1 MAGFLAAAG
10 YSHYLYAPKGDAS
23 LRSQWREPF
32 DDLSE
37 LRSLAAACHEHGLA
51 FGVGLSPIGL
61 QIRYT
66 DADRKLL
73 AARVGEL
80 SSIGLDVLWVLFDDM
95 RGDLT
100 GIATTQCQVMADV
113 RAMFDGQLAVCP
125 SYYSFDPVLDEV
137 FGQRPPGY
145 LEQLAAGLCDPID
158 ILWTGNQVV
167 SPAISPEDCQRFT
180 EKTGRKPLLWDNY
193 PVNDGRKTSPFL
205 HLAPFAGRAGLK
217 PVSAGHFANPMNQPN
232 LSKIPLST
240 LPALVDGY
248 TDEAVLMDRALA
260 QLPEALSRL
269 IARDSQRF
277 QSEGLDA
284 ICADDKQAL
293 KRDYQQ
299 IEHPM
304 ADEVVDW
311 LGGGYVFDPDCLTG

>member
-1 MAGFLAAAG
+1 MASFLAAAG

-32 DDLSE
+32 AE
-37 LRSLAAACHEHGLA
+37 LTALKSLATACHENGLA
-51 FGVGLSPIGL
+51 FGVGLSPMGL

-80 SSIGLDVLWVLFDDM
+80 SSVGLDTLWILFDDM

-100 GIATTQCQVMADV
+100 DIAATQCRVMADV
-113 RAMFDGQLAVCP
+113 RAIFDGQLAVCP
-125 SYYSFDPVLDEV
+125 SYYSFDPVLDDV

-145 LEQLAAGLCDPID
+145 LEQLAGGLCDSID

-167 SPAISPEDCQRFT
+167 SQAITPADCERFT
-180 EKTGRKPLLWDNY
+180 ALAGRKPLLWDNY

-205 HLAPFAGRAGLK
+205 HLAPFSGRAGLK
-217 PVSAGHFANPMNQPN
+217 PVSAGHFANPMNQSN

-248 TDEAVLMDRALA
+248 TDQAVLMGRALDH
-260 QLPEALSRL
+260 LPEVLSRL
-269 IARDSQRF
+269 ITRDWQRF
-277 QSEGLDA
+277 QREGLDGISA
-284 ICADDKQAL
+284 ADKQAL
-293 KRDYQQ
+293 RSDYQQ
-299 IEHPM
+299 IEHPV
-304 ADEVVDW
+304 ANEVVDW
-311 LGGGYVFDPDCLTG
+311 LGGGYDFDPDCLTG

>member
-1 MAGFLAAAG
+1 MASFLAAAG

-32 DDLSE
+32 AE
-37 LRSLAAACHEHGLA
+37 LTELKSLAAVCHQHDLA

-61 QIRYT
+61 QARYT
-66 DADRKLL
+66 GADREQL

-100 GIATTQCQVMADV
+100 GIATTQCRVMADV
-113 RAMFDGQLAVCP
+113 RAMFGGQLAVCP

-137 FGQRPPGY
+137 FGQRPAGY
-145 LEQLAAGLCDPID
+145 LEQLAGGLCDSID

-167 SPAISPEDCQRFT
+167 SPTISPEDCHRFT
-180 EKTGRKPLLWDNY
+180 EMTGRKPLLWDNY
-193 PVNDGRKTSPFL
+193 PVNDGRKTSSFL
-205 HLAPFAGRAGLK
+205 HLEPFTGRSGLK

-240 LPALVDGY
+240 LPKLVDGY

-260 QLPEALSRL
+260 ALPESLARL
-269 IARDSQRF
+269 IARDWKLF

-284 ICADDKQAL
+284 ISASDKQAL
-293 KRDYQQ
+293 AHEYRQ
-299 IEHPM
+299 IEHP
-304 ADEVVDW
+304 AAAEVLDW
-311 LGGGYVFDPDCLTG
+311 LAGGYVFDPDCLTG